1 MRERVPC
8 RNAGTSPRFSVRGR
22 LLAAVAAALLLA
34 SCSPGGPGPGAGA
47 TSGATP
53 APPATASPATGS
65 GQAALPATV
74 FTDAELVALLN
85 GVAQSRNLPGPVA
98 MDSARQRSAA
108 GGGALPT
115 IDVEVSPRECRPL
128 VPVDPF
134 SRWADTAINFG
145 EGATPLE
152 AQSGPLTTIMVTL
165 RSAASDVLAAADF
178 GYTQETMNRCGTFKV
193 SATESGRTSTQ
204 TMQLLDA
211 PQLGD
216 KQHALM
222 QIATPAGPGD
232 YGTVTLQVM
241 AGTLSISMSRAVATL
256 RSEAD
261 AQPALDSM
269 AELARELIGRAV
281 KSPPS
286 VGAAPSNPLPPE
298 RMAAALKGVTGPH
311 GEPVS
316 LQGATVIGPPPGS
329 SASPA
334 PQETQQVPP
343 SCAFDD
349 EAYYSSL
356 SGSVLVQG
364 QIEGAS
370 KLEYSD
376 FAVISMPADAVPPYP
391 FDTRAAS
398 LSRCTAI
405 EETMMGGPGRPW
417 REFSQVN
424 SPLKGDSRYA
434 VSYQLSDG
442 TGEWH
447 VRSGAR
453 KGSVSVEV
461 AGRARSQDGIKQ
473 LAESQASFVTTI
485 LARTASP

>member
-1 MRERVPC
+1 MTPCVSGPC
-8 RNAGTSPRFSVRGR
+8 RSPGTSPRLPAEAWLVI
-22 LLAAVAAALLLA
+22 AVATALLLG
-34 SCSPGGPGPGAGA
+34 SCSPRGGGPDAGA
-47 TSGATP
+47 TPGTATP
-53 APPATASPATGS
+53 PISPATGS
-65 GQAALPATV
+65 GQAGLPATV
-74 FTDAELVALLN
+74 FTDAELVALIN

-98 MDSARQRSAA
+98 MDSAGQRSVAE
-108 GGGALPT
+108 GGALPP
-115 IDVEVSPRECRPL
+115 IDVEVSPGECAAL
-128 VPVDPF
+128 VPLHPF
-134 SRWADTAINFG
+134 SRWADTSINFA
-145 EGATPLE
+145 EGAMPLE

-165 RSAASDVLAAADF
+165 RSAARDALDAADF
-178 GYTQETMNRCGTFKV
+178 GYTDDAMARCGTFEV

-211 PQLGD
+211 PKLRD
-216 KQHALM
+216 RQHALM
-222 QIATPAGPGD
+222 QNAKPASPGD
-232 YGTVTLQVM
+232 YGTVTLQVL
-241 AGTLSISMSRAVATL
+241 AGTLSLSMSRAVAGL
-256 RSEAD
+256 DSEAD

-269 AELARELIGRAV
+269 AVLTREIISHAV
-281 KSPPS
+281 NSPPS
-286 VGAAPSNPLPPE
+286 VAAAPSNLLPPD
-298 RMAAALKGVTGPH
+298 RMAAALRSVTGPH

-316 LQGATVIGPPPGS
+316 LHGATVIGPPPGF

-376 FAVISMPADAVPPYP
+376 FAVISMPANVVPPYP

-417 REFSQVN
+417 REFSQVE

-453 KGSVSVEV
+453 EGSVSVEV
-461 AGRARSQDGIKQ
+461 AGRTRSQDGVKQ
-473 LAESQASFVTTI
+473 LAESQASFVATI
-485 LARTASP
+485 LAKIASP